1 MAQPYIGELRM
12 FGGNFAPI
20 GWAMCDG
27 QVLQIASNDTLFV
40 LIGTT
45 YGGDG
50 VNTFALPDLRGRVV
64 CHQGSRS
71 GQTYVIGQQD
81 GDESVILTSDELP
94 AHTHPFFAI
103 GATATVSVP
112 TTATMLADQGPAG
125 TGIFGYTPYSS
136 GNAQIALAAAST
148 TTAGSSQPHEN
159 RQPYLGINYIIALE
173 GIFPSQN

>member
-1 MAQPYIGELRM
+1 MTQPYIGELRM

-27 QVLQIASNDTLFV
+27 QVLSIASNDTLFN

-71 GQTYVIGQQD
+71 GQTYVIGQQ
-81 GDESVILTSDELP
+81 GGSEGVILTPNELP
-94 AHTHPFFAI
+94 SHTHPFFAV
-103 GATATVSVP
+103 GAAATVSVP
-112 TTATMLADQGPAG
+112 TTATMLSDQGPAD
-125 TGIFGYTPYSS
+125 TGIFAYTPYSS

-148 TTAGSSQPHEN
+148 TPAGGGQPHEN
-159 RQPYLGINYIIALE
+159 RQPYLGVNFIIALE
-173 GIFPSQN
+173 GIYPSQN